1 MEDIME
7 RNQISKSKISKSAAV
22 TTFISVI
29 IAFVAILLVSFANTT
44 IPQAC
49 KKLKDIDH
57 ECACMSYK
65 GIVGWIQWSHVA
77 SGVLSLPFL
86 YLSIRMWSGLKNE
99 YRTQGPALW
108 LFLCSVLVWSI
119 GLYLTERYMYNQCEA
134 YSQKGQYTETTAKY
148 IHRTNLGVMVA
159 IVTIFV
165 CIITVNVVM
174 HFKSKSNE
182 NVLPFAPMGG
192 GARLDWYWRD

>member
-1 MEDIME
+1 MEQSTIP
-7 RNQISKSKISKSAAV
+7 KSAAI

-49 KKLKDIDH
+49 KKIKNIDH

-77 SGVLSLPFL
+77 SGILSLPFL
-86 YLSIRMWSGLKNE
+86 YLSIRLYLGPKNE
-99 YRTQGPALW
+99 YRTQGIVLW
-108 LFLCSVLVWSI
+108 FFLCLVLVWSV

-134 YSQKGQYTETTAKY
+134 YSQNGQYTETTAKY

-182 NVLPFAPMGG
+182 SVLNFPRQAPLLMEG

>member
-1 MEDIME
+1 MEQSTIP
-7 RNQISKSKISKSAAV
+7 KSAAI

-77 SGVLSLPFL
+77 SGILSLPFL
-86 YLSIRMWSGLKNE
+86 YLSIRLYLGPKNE
-99 YRTQGPALW
+99 YRTQGIVLW
-108 LFLCSVLVWSI
+108 FFLCLVLVWSV

-134 YSQKGQYTETTAKY
+134 YSQNGQYTETTAKY